1 MKHSTL
7 FASLLISLAS
17 AHLQAGEIPYQ
28 FHDENEVGDSNT
40 MEAEISAIDV
50 NLTLTTTAC
59 AAPVPHTKPNILIVL
74 VDDMGTEDT
83 SVDFNYNT
91 AGHPVDRIDPVAYG
105 FPAFPQDNRHFITP
119 HMETLAS
126 QGMKFSRAYACQVC
140 SPTRVTLMT
149 GQNSSRHGTFQY
161 IGGGGSLFNIKAP
174 VNGSLKT
181 KDRALAEV
189 FRDAGYRTIV
199 AGKGHIG
206 SDYNDAAGNYKIPAS
221 PANDWYGFQVN
232 VSASSRPQHGN
243 CYSNASPAFGLS
255 STGVE
260 GAFVAEYQN
269 KTYNQLDPATYPS
282 GHPQANEPVF
292 VTEALTR
299 EMNERIEDAVTAG
312 KPFFAYLSHYA
323 VHDPHQP
330 DPRFTANYPTLTGDV
345 LNFATMIQGM
355 DQSLGDILAKLNELG
370 VAENT
375 LVIFFGDNGSDSK
388 PRSSKM
394 SMTNPL
400 RGQKGDCYEGG
411 IRVPLIVSWAKLDAN
426 NPHQQALSIG
436 AGSRESDLVS
446 VQDLYPTLLS
456 IAGITLPT
464 TDDNGDPL
472 IIDGVDLKP
481 YLLGT
486 PGTHRPQ
493 TLITHA
499 PCDSRIR
506 FFTTYHQ
513 DNWKLIYGY
522 THSPPNPGTNIPLGA
537 YELYDLDAD
546 MHEANDHASANP
558 KKVMQMA
565 RAMVAELERRHAPYP
580 ILKAYDPDLNAI
592 GMPSAAGDRHP
603 VILPTLPSV
612 DTDADKD

>member
-1 MKHSTL
+1 MKYSTL

-17 AHLQAGEIPYQ
+17 AHLQAGEILYH
-28 FHDENEVGDSNT
+28 FDDTNGAADSNT
-40 MEAEISAIDV
+40 IGRGISTDQV
-50 NLTLTTTAC
+50 NLTLISTAC
-59 AAPVPHTKPNILIVL
+59 TAPVPATMPNILIVL

-119 HMETLAS
+119 NMETLAS

-161 IGGGGSLFNIKAP
+161 IGGGGSLFNLKAP
-174 VNGSLKT
+174 VNGSLKY

-206 SDYNDAAGNYKIPAS
+206 SDYNNNAENYKTPAS
-221 PANDWYGFQVN
+221 PANDYYGFQVN
-232 VSASSRPQHGN
+232 VSASSRGQHGS
-243 CYSNASPAFGLS
+243 CYSNASTAFGLGS
-255 STGVE
+255 SGIE
-260 GAFVAEYQN
+260 ASFVAEYQN
-269 KTYNQLDPATYPS
+269 KTYNQLDPVTYPS
-282 GHPQANEPVF
+282 RHPQANKPVF
-292 VTEALTR
+292 VTEALTQ
-299 EMNERIEDAVTAG
+299 EMNERIEDAVAAG
-312 KPFFAYLSHYA
+312 KPFFAYMSHFA

-345 LNFATMIQGM
+345 LDFATMIEGM
-355 DQSLGDILAKLNELG
+355 DKSLGDILAKLDELG

-375 LVIFFGDNGSDSK
+375 LVIFLGDNGSDSK
-388 PRSSKM
+388 PRSSLM

-411 IRVPLIVSWAKLDAN
+411 LRVPLIISWAKLDAN
-426 NPHQQALSIG
+426 NPYQQTLPIS
-436 AGSRESDLVS
+436 AGSRESDIVS

-456 IAGITLPT
+456 IADLPLPT
-464 TDDNGDPL
+464 TNDNGDPL
-472 IIDGVDLKP
+472 VIDGVDLKP

-506 FFTTYHQ
+506 FFTTYHE

-522 THSPPNPGTNIPLGA
+522 THRPPNPGTNIPLGA

-546 MHEANDHASANP
+546 MHEANDRASAKP
-558 KKVMQMA
+558 EKVIKMA
-565 RAMVAELERRHAPYP
+565 RAMIAELERR
-580 ILKAYDPDLNAI
+580 
-592 GMPSAAGDRHP
+592 
-603 VILPTLPSV
+603 LPTLPSV
-612 DTDADKD
+612 DTDADKIDDNTENPNRNGIVDPGETDADNANTDGIFR